1 MRVALAGNPNVGK
14 TTLFNALTGRHQEVA
29 NWPGTTVDYVTG
41 RLPTHAGEALELV
54 DLPGTY
60 ALEAY
65 SQEERVT
72 RDFLLQQ
79 PHDAVIVVVDASRL
93 ERNLYLVLELLE
105 FTPRVVVALNMM
117 DAAARDG
124 LQVDAKRMS
133 ELLGVAVVP
142 TVASR
147 STGLKRLI
155 AAVRQVARQ
164 PAASVPAS
172 AVPYPDEVRR
182 ELIAPLTARLA
193 TLQGLG
199 YRPEWAALQLLQGE
213 DDVRSAV
220 AALPRGSEAIAL
232 SRVLLAGEE
241 GGRLRGGAMLQAAR
255 VASVDARGRQAEL
268 TLLLADS
275 RYDLIAAILRA
286 SSRRRL
292 RWRRDASEDLDR
304 LLLHPF
310 WGYLVMA
317 GVFSAGFWLAFV
329 ASAPLSERV
338 DRLLVGMGG
347 AVAAWLAQAGA
358 PAFLRSLVLAGVFP
372 GVGAVLSFVPYMAVF
387 FAVYQLL
394 QDSGY
399 MARASL
405 LVDRFMQLIGLHGKG
420 FFALVSAYGCNV
432 PAMTATRVMENPR
445 DRLLANLV
453 IPFIPCNARLG
464 VMAVV
469 TAAFFPGAAGAVAMI
484 GLILISLATL
494 TLVAALYRRTILPTD
509 PAPLVLELPRYHW
522 PSWRTVLL
530 ATWHRVWLFLSRIWW
545 FLIWATIAIW
555 ALTYFPAGQPL
566 DHSYAGMIGQWLTQL
581 VGRHFGFDW
590 RLMIAI
596 LFGFVAKETTLSTL
610 GVLYGSGSGYL
621 SLSHALTQAMPPL
634 VAFTYLV
641 VYMLYVPCL
650 STVVQMRRESGAWS
664 WAALGVAVNVGVA
677 FAVGLLIER
686 LGELLGLAP

>member
-1 MRVALAGNPNVGK
+1 MRIAVAGNPNVGK
-14 TTLFNALTGRHQEVA
+14 TTLFNALTGRRQEVA

-41 RLPTHAGEALELV
+41 RVPALAGEPLELI

-72 RDFLLQQ
+72 RNFLLHE

-93 ERNLYLVLELLE
+93 ERNLYLALELIEL
-105 FTPRVVVALNMM
+105 TPRLVLALNMM
-117 DAAARDG
+117 DAAERDG
-124 LQVDAKRMS
+124 LRIDAKAMS
-133 ELLGVAVVP
+133 ELLGVPVVP

-147 STGLKRLI
+147 GTGLRELI
-155 AAVRQVARQ
+155 AAARVAAHRRDL
-164 PAASVPAS
+164 PVAAA
-172 AVPYPDEVRR
+172 AVPYPEEVRR
-182 ELIAPLTARLA
+182 DLIAPIAARLSA
-193 TLQGLG
+193 LPGLRHPPG
-199 YRPEWAALQLLQGE
+199 WTALQLLQGE
-213 DDVRSAV
+213 RDIA
-220 AALPRGSEAIAL
+220 AALAVLPQGKSAL
-232 SRVLLAGEE
+232 ALARDLLAGWGEPRRADGTAPAVALAEQPDVAGHQEE
-241 GGRLRGGAMLQAAR
+241 LGL
-255 VASVDARGRQAEL
+255 V
-268 TLLLADS
+268 LADS
-275 RYDLIAAILRA
+275 RYDFIAKILKA
-286 SSRRRL
+286 SVRRRL
-292 RWRRDASEDLDR
+292 RWRRDPTERLDG

-310 WGYLVMA
+310 LGYLFMGA
-317 GVFSAGFWLAFV
+317 IFALGFWLAFV
-329 ASAPLSERV
+329 ASAPLSGHI
-338 DRLLVGMGG
+338 DRLLVAMGG
-347 AVAAWLAQAGA
+347 ATARWLAGAGA
-358 PAFLRSLVLAGVFP
+358 PAFLRSLLLSGIFP

-387 FAVYQLL
+387 FAVYEVL

-432 PAMTATRVMENPR
+432 PALTATRVMENPR

-464 VMAVV
+464 VMAVM
-469 TAAFFPGAAGAVAMI
+469 TAAFFPGAAGALAMI
-484 GLILISLATL
+484 GLIALSLLVL
-494 TLVAALYRRTILPTD
+494 TLVTALYRHTLLPSE

-522 PSWRTVLL
+522 PSWRTVAL
-530 ATWHRVWLFLSRIWW
+530 AVWHRVWLFLSRIWW

-555 ALTYFPAGQPL
+555 ALTYFPLGQPI
-566 DHSYAGMIGQWLTQL
+566 DHSYAALLGRWLTGL
-581 VGRHFGFDW
+581 AGRHFGFDW

-610 GVLYGSGSGYL
+610 GVLYGSGSGYV
-621 SLSHALTQAMPPL
+621 SLAHALTHALTPL

-664 WAALGVAVNVGVA
+664 WAALGAGVNVAVA
-677 FAVGLLIER
+677 FGAGFLVER
-686 LGELLGLAP
+686 IGIWLGFAP

>member
-1 MRVALAGNPNVGK
+1 MRVAVAGNPNVGK

-41 RLPTHAGEALELV
+41 RVPALAGEPLELI

-72 RDFLLQQ
+72 RNFLLHE

-93 ERNLYLVLELLE
+93 ERNLYLVLELIEL
-105 FTPRVVVALNMM
+105 TPRVVVALNMM
-117 DAAARDG
+117 DAAERDG
-124 LQVDAKRMS
+124 LRVDAKAMS
-133 ELLGVAVVP
+133 ELLGVPVVP

-147 STGLKRLI
+147 GTGLRQLI
-155 AAVRQVARQ
+155 AAARAAAQ
-164 PAASVPAS
+164 RGDLPFAPAP
-172 AVPYPDEVRR
+172 VPYPEEVRR
-182 ELIAPLTARLA
+182 DLIAPIAARLA
-193 TLQGLG
+193 ALPSLG
-199 YRPEWAALQLLQGE
+199 HPPGWTALQLLQGE
-213 DDVRSAV
+213 QDILSSL
-220 AALPRGSEAIAL
+220 AALPQGQAAL
-232 SRVLLAGEE
+232 AFTRALLAGSGGPRGVDGAGSLAAEMDVAAHQEE
-241 GGRLRGGAMLQAAR
+241 LGL
-255 VASVDARGRQAEL
+255 V
-268 TLLLADS
+268 LADS
-275 RYDLIAAILRA
+275 RYDFIARILRT
-286 SSRRRL
+286 SVRRRL
-292 RWRRDASEDLDR
+292 RWRRDPTERLDG

-310 WGYLVMA
+310 WGYLCMA
-317 GVFSAGFWLAFV
+317 AIFSAGFWLAFV
-329 ASAPLSERV
+329 ASAPLSGHI
-338 DRLLVGMGG
+338 DRLLIAMGG
-347 AVAAWLAQAGA
+347 AAARWLDGAGA
-358 PAFLRSLVLAGVFP
+358 PAFLRSLLLSGVFP

-387 FAVYQLL
+387 FAVYEVL

-432 PAMTATRVMENPR
+432 PALTATRVMENPR

-464 VMAVV
+464 VMAVM
-469 TAAFFPGAAGAVAMI
+469 TAAFFPGAAGALAMI
-484 GLILISLATL
+484 GLIALSLLVL
-494 TLVAALYRRTILPTD
+494 TLVTALYRRTLLPSE

-522 PSWRTVLL
+522 PSWRTVAL
-530 ATWHRVWLFLSRIWW
+530 AVWHRVWLFLSRIWW

-555 ALTYFPAGQPL
+555 ALTHFPLGRPI
-566 DHSYAGMIGQWLTQL
+566 DHSYAALLGRWLTGL
-581 VGRHFGFDW
+581 AGRHFGFDW

-610 GVLYGSGSGYL
+610 GVLYGSGSGYV
-621 SLSHALTQAMPPL
+621 SLAHALTHALTPL

-664 WAALGVAVNVGVA
+664 WAALGAGVNIAVA
-677 FAVGLLIER
+677 FGAGFLVER
-686 LGELLGLAP
+686 IGVWLGFAL